1 MHADSLQPG
10 MLVCHPI
17 LRSIIRKYSFVLF
30 SQLKVWRIHTTNETC
45 HNSARYSG
53 SNLPFLA
60 SPRPSTNHIARDQH
74 LEIAYSSWLL
84 ARQMQCKFCK
94 IIFVVTLFIITHQG
108 ARHYITAKLHL
119 TCGRGRDAS
128 RREEFPDFGCLRRI
142 QNQTHQKKALN

>member
-1 MHADSLQPG
+1 MHTDSLQPG

-60 SPRPSTNHIARDQH
+60 SPTPSTNHIARDQH

-94 IIFVVTLFIITHQG
+94 IIFGGHVIYNYSLGCTALYYCEVTPDL
-108 ARHYITAKLHL
+108 R
-119 TCGRGRDAS
+119 S
-128 RREEFPDFGCLRRI
+128 RERCVEKSRI
-142 QNQTHQKKALN
+142 SGFRLP